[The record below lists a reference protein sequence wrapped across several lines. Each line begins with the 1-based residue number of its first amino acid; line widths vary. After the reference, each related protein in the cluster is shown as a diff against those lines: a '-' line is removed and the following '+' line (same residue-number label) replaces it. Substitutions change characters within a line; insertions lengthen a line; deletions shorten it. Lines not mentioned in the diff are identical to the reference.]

1 MLYTLTIM
9 KHDVKALS
17 LVETFFKDAPVLEY
31 AKGANILR
39 AEDVPYGVYYLK
51 SGYVRQYLLSPS
63 GDTFI
68 IHIYKPHSFFPL
80 PWILNDTPNMFYFEA
95 MTKASI
101 VRGSKEQ
108 FLEFLD
114 TNPSVMK
121 YAAQRLA
128 AGMHGLINRVGQLV
142 LDDAYRKTVLLLLYY
157 VDNFGETVRGEL
169 ILKVPLAHR
178 EIASWIG
185 TTRET
190 ASLQIEKLQKKGI
203 LATRGRLLVVRDLAK
218 LQQEAR
224 ID

>member
-17 LVETFFKDAPVLEY
+17 LVEGFFKDAPVLEY

-51 SGYVRQYLLSPS
+51 NGYVRQYLLSPS

-95 MTKASI
+95 MTKASV

-108 FLEFLD
+108 FLDFIEA
-114 TNPSVMK
+114 NPIVMK

-142 LDDAYRKTVLLLLYY
+142 LDDAYRKTVMLLLYY
-157 VDNFGETVRGEL
+157 VENFGETIHGDL

-203 LATRGRLLVVRDLAK
+203 ITTKGRLLIIRDLAR

-224 ID
+224 VV

>member
-1 MLYTLTIM
+1 M
-9 KHDVKALS
+9 KRDAGTLS
-17 LVETFFKDAPVLEY
+17 LIESFFLDVPTLEY

-51 SGYVRQYLLSPS
+51 TGYVRQYLLSPS

-68 IHIYKPHSFFPL
+68 IHIYKPGSFFPL

-108 FLEFLD
+108 FVEFID
-114 TNPSVMK
+114 KNPRVMK

-157 VDNFGETVRGEL
+157 VDNFGDTTHGDIV
-169 ILKVPLAHR
+169 LKVPLAHR

-203 LATRGRLLVVRDLAK
+203 ITTRGRLLVIRDLLK

-224 ID
+224 VE

>member
-1 MLYTLTIM
+1 MLYTLVIM
-9 KHDVKALS
+9 KHDTKALG
-17 LVETFFKDAPVLEY
+17 LVEDFFKDAPVLEY

-95 MTKASI
+95 MTKTSV

-114 TNPSVMK
+114 TNPMVMK

-157 VDNFGETVRGEL
+157 IDNFADTVHGEL
-169 ILKVPLAHR
+169 MLKVPLAHR

-203 LATRGRLLVVRDLAK
+203 IATRGRLLVVRDLAK

-224 ID
+224 VE